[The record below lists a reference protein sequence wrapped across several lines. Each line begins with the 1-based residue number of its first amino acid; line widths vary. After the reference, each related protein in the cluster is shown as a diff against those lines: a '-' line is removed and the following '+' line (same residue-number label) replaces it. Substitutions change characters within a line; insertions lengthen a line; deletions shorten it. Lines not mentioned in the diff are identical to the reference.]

1 MRTPDDFA
9 YPCQAYLFN
18 FYSGFTPRWG
28 TQKRNGPH
36 ASAPSEGLDIESALL
51 PRRKLSKA
59 ERKRSMVTCT
69 APLQSLVNR
78 EYRGI
83 PFEKTIDPPST
94 HSPFVE
100 TKERKEQDAL
110 YKENHFQKNT
120 LLQAIENDDFFNRNG
135 LQLIVQDS
143 SKLPLYTFTGTQH
156 KEKFKKLNDDVC
168 NEVSSKEEEKMT
180 RWTKSTSSVFH
191 HFMSK
196 DTGAILFYWLITV
209 TTLICNY
216 MHLYKC
222 SLKWKIHDTLSRLGS
237 SEDTFTQVYVYD
249 LKEIHYDCH
258 NRFWDRPRQIKTS
271 SRYLKQFC
279 DSLNDEYQEFYS
291 GTRRSLGS

>member
-1 MRTPDDFA
+1 MDFA
-9 YPCQAYLFN
+9 CPRHANGYLLFTQVSLPKEEPQKKGGPQA
-18 FYSGFTPRWG
+18 S
-28 TQKRNGPH
+28 K
-36 ASAPSEGLDIESALL
+36 PSEWPDIESALL

-78 EYRGI
+78 EYRGV

-110 YKENHFQKNT
+110 YKENDFQKNN
-120 LLQAIENDDFFNRNG
+120 LLQATENDDFFNRNS

-168 NEVSSKEEEKMT
+168 NNVSSEEEEKMK
-180 RWTKSTSSVFH
+180 RWMKSF
-191 HFMSK
+191 
-196 DTGAILFYWLITV
+196 
-209 TTLICNY
+209 N
-216 MHLYKC
+216 
-222 SLKWKIHDTLSRLGS
+222 
-237 SEDTFTQVYVYD
+237 E
-249 LKEIHYDCH
+249 
-258 NRFWDRPRQIKTS
+258 
-271 SRYLKQFC
+271 
-279 DSLNDEYQEFYS
+279 
-291 GTRRSLGS
+291 